1 MQNRN
6 YRRTGSRPAS
16 TSNNFNTRI
25 KKSRKTMD
33 VILVILAII
42 VIAFTITMIII
53 FVNTG
58 SIPDTLVGCVFAAC
72 TGELGVMGWIKSTK
86 DKYLNKELE
95 EARIE
100 QVPAEQTTPTE
111 SDNFRYDEEV
121 NFFE

>member
-1 MQNRN
+1 
-6 YRRTGSRPAS
+6 
-16 TSNNFNTRI
+16 
-25 KKSRKTMD
+25 MD

-95 EARIE
+95 DARNE
-100 QVPAEQTTPTE
+100 QVPAEQTKPTE
-111 SDNFRYDEEV
+111 SDNLRYDEEV